1 MRCQVS
7 HLMLLFQYRYDLP
20 RITRHTLEM
29 NILNIICIYTT
40 IQSSRNKE
48 ILYGLV
54 KPNKYTAT
62 ELDGLLS

>member
-7 HLMLLFQYRYDLP
+7 HLMLLFQYRYDPP

-29 NILNIICIYTT
+29 NILNIIRMQTT
-40 IQSSRNKE
+40 IQSSTNQE

-54 KPNKYTAT
+54 KPNKCTAT
-62 ELDGLLS
+62 ELDELLS

>member
-29 NILNIICIYTT
+29 TILNIICIHTT
-40 IQSSRNKE
+40 IQSSTNQE
-48 ILYGLV
+48 IIYVLV
-54 KPNKYTAT
+54 KPNKYTDT
-62 ELDGLLS
+62 ESDGLLI